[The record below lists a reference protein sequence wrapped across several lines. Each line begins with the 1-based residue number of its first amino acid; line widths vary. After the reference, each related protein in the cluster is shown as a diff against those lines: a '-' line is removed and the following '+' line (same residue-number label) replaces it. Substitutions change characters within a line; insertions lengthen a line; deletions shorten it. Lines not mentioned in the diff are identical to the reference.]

1 MAPAL
6 QTVDPAA
13 EPFLSG
19 RYAPVRDEISADHLP
34 VTGTLPDD
42 LVGHYFRN
50 GPNPEFTP
58 LGSYTFPLEGDGMIH
73 GVWLEGGQAR
83 YANRWVRTNGLKAE
97 ERAGKALYGG
107 IMTPAFVDMSL
118 LGDDPDPGWPFKLDA
133 FVNVIEHAGRCLALE
148 EGTPPYE
155 ITAALE
161 TVGRCDFGGG
171 LPDGLTAHP
180 KIDPETGEMVLFRY
194 DVEKPFLTW
203 ATIGPDGAVTRPA
216 TEIEGVDQGFMIHD
230 FAITPN
236 YAVIVVGPLAF
247 DLDAMMTGGSVLA
260 WKPERGTRVAL
271 VPRGGGEIRWVETEP
286 FWAWH
291 YANAYEDGDRIV
303 LDYPGWSAPVI
314 VVPPEERTR
323 VTSGFRR
330 ATIDPAGATMSV
342 DRIDDVGSE
351 FPRIDDRLV
360 GRPHRYLTVASRS
373 GRAAL
378 QPAEHDRL
386 CRYDMQAGTST
397 HADTNAAI
405 GEVCFA
411 PRAGGTDEL
420 DGYYLAYGTDLD
432 SGVSALYIWDAS
444 AFPADPVATVA
455 LPQRVPNGLH
465 GNWFPAR

>member
-1 MAPAL
+1 
-6 QTVDPAA
+6 
-13 EPFLSG
+13 
-19 RYAPVRDEISADHLP
+19 
-34 VTGTLPDD
+34 
-42 LVGHYFRN
+42 
-50 GPNPEFTP
+50 
-58 LGSYTFPLEGDGMIH
+58 
-73 GVWLEGGQAR
+73 
-83 YANRWVRTNGLKAE
+83 
-97 ERAGKALYGG
+97 
-107 IMTPAFVDMSL
+107 
-118 LGDDPDPGWPFKLDA
+118 
-133 FVNVIEHAGRCLALE
+133 
-148 EGTPPYE
+148 
-155 ITAALE
+155 
-161 TVGRCDFGGG
+161 
-171 LPDGLTAHP
+171 
-180 KIDPETGEMVLFRY
+180 MVLFRY

-330 ATIDPAGATMSV
+330 ATIDPARATMSV